1 MKIIFIG
8 AHGTGKST
16 LANMLQESL
25 SKIKSF
31 PLVESV
37 ARQCQSYLKSND
49 IYGLLTDDGKDKMKQ
64 QMITDFAF
72 WDFER
77 ICSWNIDCI
86 MTRCPLDPVAYEVAN
101 YGYNEDYSKNVAKLF
116 DYKFKGY
123 FNNCIFFYIPI
134 EFDLVD
140 DGIRPMGKEYQKK
153 VDEAMLDLVNN
164 LDLPIITIKGDKQE
178 RLTKCL
184 EKLLRIENYK
194 II

>member
-1 MKIIFIG
+1 MKIVFIG

-16 LANMLQESL
+16 LATDLQRCL

-31 PLVESV
+31 PLIESV
-37 ARQCQSYLKSND
+37 ARQCRSALKSND
-49 IYGLLTDDGKDKMKQ
+49 IYKILDDNAQDKMKQ
-64 QMITDFAF
+64 EMITDFAF

-86 MTRCPLDPVAYEVAN
+86 MTRCPLDVVAYEIVN
-101 YGYNEDYSKNVAKLF
+101 YGHNEGVLKNLSKLF
-116 DYKFKGY
+116 DFKFKGY

-153 VDEAMLDLVNN
+153 VDKAMLDLVNN
-164 LDLPIITIKGDKQE
+164 LDLPIITITGDKQE
-178 RLTKCL
+178 RLNKCIDV
-184 EKLLRIENYK
+184 LLFKVFGR
-194 II
+194 

>member
-16 LANMLQESL
+16 LATNLQECL

-37 ARQCQSYLKSND
+37 ARQCQEYLKSNN
-49 IYGLLTDDGKDKMKQ
+49 IYRFLTDYGQDKMKQ

-77 ICSWNIDCI
+77 ICTWDIDCI
-86 MTRCPLDPVAYEVAN
+86 MTRCPLDVVAYEKAN
-101 YGYNEDYSKNVAKLF
+101 FGYNEEYSKNLSKLF

-123 FNNCIFFYIPI
+123 FNDCVFFYIPI
-134 EFDLVD
+134 EFDLAD
-140 DGIRPMGKEYQKK
+140 DGVRPMDKDYQKK
-153 VDEAMLDLVNN
+153 VDEVMLDLVNN

-178 RLTKCL
+178 RLNKCL
-184 EKLLRIENYK
+184 DTLLYTNF
-194 II
+194 

>member
-16 LANMLQESL
+16 LANMLQECL
-25 SKIKSF
+25 SKIKPF

-49 IYGLLTDDGKDKMKQ
+49 IYGMLTSDEQDKMKQ
-64 QMITDFAF
+64 KMITEFAF

-77 ICSWNIDCI
+77 ICTWNIDCI
-86 MTRCPLDPVAYEVAN
+86 MTRCPLDVVAYEVAN
-101 YGYNEDYSKNVAKLF
+101 YGHNEEYSKNLSKLF
-116 DYKFKGY
+116 DFKFKGY

-140 DGIRPMGKEYQKK
+140 DGVRPMGKEYQKK
-153 VDEAMLDLVNN
+153 VDESMLDLVYE
-164 LDLPIITIKGDKQE
+164 LDLPIITVRGDKRE
-178 RLTKCL
+178 RLKKCL
-184 EKLLRIENYK
+184 NKVLYTNF
-194 II
+194 

>member
-16 LANMLQESL
+16 LANMLQECL
-25 SKIKSF
+25 SNIKKPF

-49 IYGLLTDDGKDKMKQ
+49 IYKILDDRAQGEMKQ
-64 QMITDFAF
+64 KMITDFAF

-77 ICSWNIDCI
+77 ICNWDIDCI
-86 MTRCPLDPVAYEVAN
+86 MTRCPLDVVAYEIVN
-101 YGYNEDYSKNVAKLF
+101 YGYTEENSKNKSKLF

-123 FNNCIFFYIPI
+123 FNDCVFFYIPI

-140 DGIRPMGKEYQKK
+140 DNVRPMDKDYQKR
-153 VDEAMLDLVNN
+153 VDEVMLDLVNN
-164 LDLPIITIKGDKQE
+164 LDLPIITITGDKQE
-178 RLTKCL
+178 RLNKCIDV
-184 EKLLRIENYK
+184 LLFKEFGR
-194 II
+194 